1 MVRTSSEVLEQIEAY
16 RKLGVSYI
24 VFNIPDL
31 VKLKF
36 APLELPAKLAGSLG

>member
-1 MVRTSSEVLEQIEAY
+1 MEVVEQIEAY

-24 VFNIPDL
+24 VFNIRDL

-36 APLELPAKLAGSLG
+36 APLELRAKIAGALG